1 MTKNNFSSAL
11 AKLQDFHALGR
22 QRNRVLEVGV
32 CLLTLF
38 LGIKAL
44 QVAALAHRRRVHT
57 DALQD
62 CLLEDRLV
70 ALGRQYLL
78 VSLPLAP
85 DNGTRV

>member
-1 MTKNNFSSAL
+1 
-11 AKLQDFHALGR
+11 
-22 QRNRVLEVGV
+22 
-32 CLLTLF
+32 
-38 LGIKAL
+38 
-44 QVAALAHRRRVHT
+44 VAALAHRRRVHT